1 MSIKDLRNQI
11 GHLEEQISIIREN
24 ISEKK
29 VSNINE
35 IQEEYDS
42 IINEKEKK
50 FQENVEILNEISNKV
65 ADLFTKRKQV
75 KLLLNSISKEI
86 TSLSKKKTKALRR
99 ELKNID
105 QEGIDKIK
113 EINRKVKIL
122 KNKFKIFK
130 ANALKEKRR

>member
-50 FQENVEILNEISNKV
+50 FQENVEILNEISNKAV
-65 ADLFTKRKQV
+65 SYTHLTLPTI
-75 KLLLNSISKEI
+75 LL
-86 TSLSKKKTKALRR
+86 
-99 ELKNID
+99 
-105 QEGIDKIK
+105 
-113 EINRKVKIL
+113 V
-122 KNKFKIFK
+122 
-130 ANALKEKRR
+130 